1 MKRIVFLSAAL
12 LFVSM
17 TLTSC
22 FKTRT
27 CECRS
32 ASHPELN
39 ENVSVGPGSKSKAVS
54 DCENQQFSY
63 VSSYPD
69 YTCSLK

>member
-1 MKRIVFLSAAL
+1 MKRIILLSAAM
-12 LFVSM
+12 LFVLFS
-17 TLTSC
+17 LNSC
-22 FKTRT
+22 MKTRI

-39 ENVSVGPGSKSKAVS
+39 ENVTVGPGSKSKAVS
-54 DCENQQFSY
+54 DCENQEFSY

-69 YTCSLK
+69 YSCELK